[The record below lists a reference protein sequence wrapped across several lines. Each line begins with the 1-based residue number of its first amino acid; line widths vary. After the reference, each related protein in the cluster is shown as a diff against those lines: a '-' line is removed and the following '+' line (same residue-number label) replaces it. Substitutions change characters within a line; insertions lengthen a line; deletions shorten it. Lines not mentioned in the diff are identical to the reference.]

1 MSLKDTTNWRLTSI
15 IKEAQQSVTF
25 YRRHAL
31 RWKKK
36 GENRQNRT
44 MAPGRYLAA
53 RQALQALRT
62 GTIQNFI

>member
-1 MSLKDTTNWRLTSI
+1 MSLKVTTHWRLTSI

-25 YRRHAL
+25 YRR
-31 RWKKK
+31 WKKK

-44 MAPGRYLAA
+44 TAAGCYLAT
-53 RQALQALRT
+53 RQALQALQT